1 MCARKILT
9 GLIFC
14 FGFKMSLAAVTV
26 GTCRPDQISY
36 PTISAAIAAAPAWGV
51 VDVCPGTY
59 AEQLEIDKPLTL
71 RGVHG
76 TPTIVAPSTG
86 LNELPAGSGFFPQ
99 VLADNAREVRL
110 LHLAIDGSDALFNIG
125 GVVLGVEAY
134 CPEGGVIR
142 NFTGVYF
149 VNTSGILEDLNVS
162 NQFGE
167 SFPGGFGFPQSI
179 PNCGNGIVF
188 HGRGRGVVRESTVSD
203 VGFYGIFADGEL
215 MAEHNVVSGG
225 DGPFGIGIGAG
236 TGKIT
241 DNTVTGTVSFQKTIG
256 IEGGDLV
263 KGNVVQQ
270 AMYGIA
276 NAGNVRENT
285 LNNNAISLSVVERAF
300 RNLISAPSL
309 YYNPACFFG
318 TCNGTPT
325 GPPFP
330 TTGIDFGCESMGLVM
345 KNNIQGVGIGFANVP
360 KGERIHRMNTL
371 TNVTTISTTCSQ

>member
-1 MCARKILT
+1 MCARMILT

-26 GTCRPDQISY
+26 GTCRPGKNTY
-36 PTISAAIAAAPAWGV
+36 PTISAAIEAVPAGGV
-51 VDVCPGTY
+51 VNVCPGTY

-71 RGVHG
+71 RGVDG

-110 LHLAIDGSDALFNIG
+110 LNLAIDGSDALFNVG

-134 CPEGGVIR
+134 CPEGVVT

-149 VNTSGILEDLNVS
+149 VDTSGILEGMNVS

-167 SFPGGFGFPQSI
+167 SFPGGFGFPQLI

-188 HGRGRGVVRESTVSD
+188 HGRGIGIVRKTTVSD
-203 VGFYGIFADGEL
+203 VGFYGIFADGAL
-215 MAEHNVVSGG
+215 IAEHNVVSGG
-225 DGPFGIGIGAG
+225 NGPFGIGIGAG
-236 TGKIT
+236 TGAIT
-241 DNTVTGTVSFQKTIG
+241 ENTVTGTVAFQKTIG

-263 KGNVVQQ
+263 KGNDVESSI
-270 AMYGIA
+270 YGVA
-276 NAGNVRENT
+276 NAGNVMRNT
-285 LNNNAISLSVVERAF
+285 VNNNAISLSMVERALDN
-300 RNLISAPSL
+300 RISAPST
-309 YYNPACFFG
+309 YFNPACFFG
-318 TCNGTPT
+318 ACDGTPT

-330 TTGIDFGCESMGLVM
+330 TIGIDFGCDTMGPVIRN
-345 KNNIQGVGIGFANVP
+345 KIEGVGIGFANVP
-360 KGERIHRMNTL
+360 RGERIHRMNTL
-371 TNVTTISTTCSQ
+371 INVTTISTTCSQ

>member
-26 GTCRPDQISY
+26 GTCRPDKHAY
-36 PTISAAIAAAPAWGV
+36 PTISAAIKAAPAGGV

-59 AEQLEIDKPLTL
+59 AEQLEIDKPLTI
-71 RGVHG
+71 RGVKG

-99 VLADNAREVRL
+99 VVADNAREVRL
-110 LHLAIDGSDALFNIG
+110 LNLAIDGSDALFNIG
-125 GVVLGVEAY
+125 GVVLGLEAY
-134 CPEGGVIR
+134 CPEGVIT

-149 VNTSGILEDLNVS
+149 VNTSGILENMNVS

-167 SFPGGFGFPQSI
+167 SFPGGFGFPQLI

-188 HGRGRGVVRESTVSD
+188 HGSAQGVVRNSTVSN

-225 DGPFGIGIGAG
+225 NGPFGIGIAAG
-236 TGKIT
+236 TGMIIH
-241 DNTVTGTVSFQKTIG
+241 NTVTGTVSFQKTIG

-263 KGNVVQQ
+263 KGNDVQSSI
-270 AMYGIA
+270 YGIA
-276 NAGNVRENT
+276 NSGNVRENT

-300 RNLISAPSL
+300 GNLISAPSS
-309 YYNPACFFG
+309 YFSPACFFG
-318 TCNGTPT
+318 TCDGTPT

-330 TTGIDFGCESMGLVM
+330 TIGIDFGCDTTGEVM
-345 KNNIQGVGIGFANVP
+345 ENKIQGVGIGFANVP

-371 TNVTTISTTCSQ
+371 INVTTISTTCSQ